1 MIQKQGEK
9 MKKYLL
15 ILMAVL
21 VLFGI
26 FGCSGINTGGEKQI
40 VKYDI
45 ELSQVRKASD
55 ITQRYHAPVADT
67 TMGQNRYAYEDDL
80 MRSIWSCS
88 EAGWE
93 VVFYNKSEKP
103 VIIDWNDVVY
113 YDVDKIGHTVLASG
127 TKYADRNEDQD
138 PSLITRRGNITE
150 SLVSATHIYQ
160 SPMSG
165 SLVKRP
171 LFPVDYSEA
180 VRYKNKEFKL
190 MIPFTVDGLSAQ
202 YEFVFTIKNV
212 TQELSTSNPWS
223 GYLLDRA
230 LGVNF

>member
-1 MIQKQGEK
+1 

-15 ILMAVL
+15 ILMAAIL
-21 VLFGI
+21 LFGI
-26 FGCSGINTGGEKQI
+26 FACSGLGGGGEKMI
-40 VKYDI
+40 VNYEI

-55 ITQRYHAPVADT
+55 INQRYHAPVADDSMEGPT
-67 TMGQNRYAYEDDL
+67 RYAYEDDL
-80 MRSIWSCS
+80 MRSIWSS
-88 EAGWE
+88 TEAGWE

-127 TKYADRNEDQD
+127 TKYADRDEDQN
-138 PSLITRRGNITE
+138 PSLIGRRGNIKE
-150 SLVSATHIYQ
+150 SLFSGSHIYQ

-165 SLVKRP
+165 ALVKRP
-171 LFPVDYSEA
+171 LFPVDFSEA
-180 VRYKNKEFKL
+180 LRYKDKDFKL

-202 YEFVFTIKNV
+202 YEFIFTIKNV
-212 TQELSTSNPWS
+212 TQELSTSNPWA